1 MIKGVDGGK
10 ITMVFLLSTSRS
22 ETIDEQLL
30 SSQELPEQPQFSKSC
45 TKQEGSAVNF
55 SQSYNQIMTETE
67 GRDRGRGGCHPASF
81 LLSNLLS
88 SLNEMNTLPILI
100 LDHEPRI

>member
-1 MIKGVDGGK
+1 MIKGVRWK
-10 ITMVFLLSTSRS
+10 ITMVFLLSTSEVKPS
-22 ETIDEQLL
+22 M
-30 SSQELPEQPQFSKSC
+30 SSYLQEREQPQFSKSC
-45 TKQEGSAVNF
+45 TKQEGSVNF